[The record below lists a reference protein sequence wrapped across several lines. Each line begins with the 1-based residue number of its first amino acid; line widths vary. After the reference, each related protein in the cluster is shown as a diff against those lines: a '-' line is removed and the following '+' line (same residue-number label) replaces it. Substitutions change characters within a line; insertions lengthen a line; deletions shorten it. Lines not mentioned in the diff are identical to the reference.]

1 MADFT
6 ALLENAR
13 NYFNENY
20 ALCGVLFV
28 VVALVLGGKRKAA
41 IVVAACAALLYSA
54 YSYLSRIPI

>member
-1 MADFT
+1 MTEFT

-20 ALCGVLFV
+20 ALCGVLFAV
-28 VVALVLGGKRKAA
+28 VVLVLRGKRKAA

-54 YSYLSRIPI
+54 YTYLSQITI